1 MYDYELLTN
10 DYEFLL
16 SKAEK
21 SCALVGKL
29 KNEIVILQEK
39 ADILLLDVVLKPW
52 VSIDEEVSK
61 AIDALSN
68 CLSQYYTAIDNTEKL
83 HNEILIYTLENK
95 PSHNQSN

>member
-1 MYDYELLTN
+1 MHQMYDYELL
-10 DYEFLL
+10 L
-16 SKAEK
+16 SKAEE

-29 KNEIVILQEK
+29 KNELVILQEK
-39 ADILLLDVVLKPW
+39 ANILLLDVILKPLS
-52 VSIDEEVSK
+52 SIDDEVSK

-68 CLSQYYTAIDNTEKL
+68 CLSKYYTAIDNTERF